1 MAQGADVRGR
11 RAGERRRA
19 DAERNLAAIV
29 SAATECFARDP
40 DISMSDIAKAA
51 DVARVTLYGHFAS
64 REDLLRAVLAASIAE
79 GTNVVEEAAPAQ
91 GPPAEA
97 FARLIRTCWP
107 LLNRFGSLHTA
118 AQHALTAEEVRRY
131 HDEPMA
137 HVERL
142 IVRGREAGVF
152 RADLPVD
159 WLVTTVY
166 SLLHAAADEAA
177 AGRMIAESVG
187 EILEKTL
194 LGVLMP
200 VR

>member
-1 MAQGADVRGR
+1 MATQGR
-11 RAGERRRA
+11 RPGGRKRA
-19 DAERNLAAIV
+19 DAERNIATIV

-40 DISMSDIAKAA
+40 DVSMSGIAKAA
-51 DVARVTLYGHFAS
+51 GLGRVTLYSHFPS
-64 REDLLRAVLAASIAE
+64 REDVLRAVLDASIAE
-79 GTNVVEEAAPAQ
+79 GTDVIEAAAPHQ

-97 FARLIRTCWP
+97 FARLIRSCWP
-107 LLNRFGSLHTA
+107 MLSRFGGLHTA
-118 AQHALTAEEVRRY
+118 AQRALTADEVRRY

-142 IVRGREAGVF
+142 IDRGQKEGAF

-166 SLLHAAADEAA
+166 SLLHTASGEVA
-177 AGRMIAESVG
+177 AGRMAAENVG

-194 LGVLMP
+194 LAVLRP
-200 VR
+200 IS